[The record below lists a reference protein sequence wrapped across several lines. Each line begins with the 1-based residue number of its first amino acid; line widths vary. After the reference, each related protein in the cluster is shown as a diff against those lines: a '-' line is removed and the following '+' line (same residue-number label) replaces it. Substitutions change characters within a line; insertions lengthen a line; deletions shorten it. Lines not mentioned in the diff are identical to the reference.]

1 MYWWLISEFL
11 PTTHKQTKGK
21 IMATTVIT
29 GRDISLSFTGG
40 TDIEAQATSAVLTKT
55 NVRETYQTLDGEA
68 YKTTNIEGTFALSM
82 LADWG
87 KASSVCEALWT
98 AAETAPDTD
107 ITVTLTAATGAQ
119 FVFPIMPEFPTAGG
133 SGTDAQTVDFTFKVS
148 KGEVTETFS

>member
-1 MYWWLISEFL
+1 
-11 PTTHKQTKGK
+11 
-21 IMATTVIT
+21 MATTVIT

-68 YKTTNIEGTFALSM
+68 YKTTNVEGTFALSM

-87 KASSVCEALWT
+87 KTGSVCEALWA
-98 AAETAPDTD
+98 AAETPDTT
-107 ITVTLTAATGAQ
+107 ISVTLTAATGAQ
-119 FVFPIMPEFPTAGG
+119 FVFPILPEFPTAGG
-133 SGTDAQTVDFTFKVS
+133 AGTDAQTVDFTFKIA